1 MRGRRPRD
9 GGRDSVATPAA
20 AAPPAAS
27 PPVATP
33 SDAVCD
39 EPHDVSP
46 GMRIAA
52 AWGWR
57 VLAVAA
63 LLWLVVKLVALVP
76 VVVVPVLIAI
86 LVTALLTPLRDRL
99 ERWRLPR
106 PLAVLVSILALLL
119 ALVGLIGLVVVQ
131 SRAGFGGVGQRALDA
146 VDDVEAWL
154 QGPPLGF
161 SDVQLGDWA
170 QKAIDWADTQAS
182 TIASGALAVG
192 SQVAE
197 VFAGALLT
205 LFSLIFLLLDGRRI
219 WTWFL
224 RLMPRAARLPL
235 ETGAAAGWR
244 TLSQFV
250 RAQLGVAAINA
261 IGIGIGALALQLPLV
276 VPIAIVVFLGSFV
289 PFLGAIV
296 TGALAA
302 VVALLFSGPVAAL
315 IMIGV
320 VVVVHLLEGHVL
332 QPLILGSAVKVHPL
346 AVVLGVATGLE
357 VAGLAGALFAVPVI
371 ATLNSAIT
379 AMRHDPEQIDSV
391 PRDPGRS
398 A

>member
-9 GGRDSVATPAA
+9 GGRDAVATPPAA
-20 AAPPAAS
+20 AAGPATPATATPVAAAPAA
-27 PPVATP
+27 PA
-33 SDAVCD
+33 D
-39 EPHDVSP
+39 ELHDVSP

-76 VVVVPVLIAI
+76 VVVVPVLIAL

-106 PLAVLVSILALLL
+106 PLAVLLSILALLL

-131 SRAGFGGVGQRALDA
+131 SRAGFGGIGQRALDA
-146 VDDVEAWL
+146 VDDVETWL

-161 SDVQLGDWA
+161 TDVQLGDWA
-170 QKAIDWADTQAS
+170 QRAIDWADTQAS

-197 VFAGALLT
+197 VFAGTLLT

-224 RLMPRAARLPL
+224 RLMPRAARSPL
-235 ETGAAAGWR
+235 DTGAAAGWE

-332 QPLILGSAVKVHPL
+332 QPLILGTAVKVHPL

-379 AMRHDPEQIDSV
+379 AMRHDP
-391 PRDPGRS
+391 GRS

>member
-9 GGRDSVATPAA
+9 GGRDAAATPPAA
-20 AAPPAAS
+20 ASGPAA
-27 PPVATP
+27 PATATPVAAAP
-33 SDAVCD
+33 AAPAD
-39 EPHDVSP
+39 ELHDVSP

-76 VVVVPVLIAI
+76 VVVVPVLIAL

-106 PLAVLVSILALLL
+106 PLAVLLSILALLL

-131 SRAGFGGVGQRALDA
+131 SRAGFGGIGQRALDA

-161 SDVQLGDWA
+161 TDVQLGDWA
-170 QKAIDWADTQAS
+170 QRAIDWADTQAS

-197 VFAGALLT
+197 VFAGTLLT

-224 RLMPRAARLPL
+224 RLMPRAARSPL
-235 ETGAAAGWR
+235 DTGAAAGWE

-332 QPLILGSAVKVHPL
+332 QPLILGTAVKVHPL

-379 AMRHDPEQIDSV
+379 AMRHE
-391 PRDPGRS
+391 PGRP

>member
-1 MRGRRPRD
+1 MRGRRLRD
-9 GGRDSVATPAA
+9 GGRDA
-20 AAPPAAS
+20 AAS
-27 PPVATP
+27 PGAAPATLP
-33 SDAVCD
+33 PTAAPTPPAERAAEHS
-39 EPHDVSP
+39 DVSP

-76 VVVVPVLIAI
+76 VVVVPVLIAL

-119 ALVGLIGLVVVQ
+119 ALVGLIALVVVQ

-161 SDVQLGDWA
+161 TDVQLGDWA
-170 QKAIDWADTQAS
+170 QKAVQWADTQAS

-197 VFAGALLT
+197 VFAGTLLT

-219 WTWFL
+219 WTWIV
-224 RLMPRAARLPL
+224 RLMPVAARRPL
-235 ETGAAAGWR
+235 DTGAAAGWR

-320 VVVVHLLEGHVL
+320 VIVVHLVEGHVL

-371 ATLNSAIT
+371 ATLNAAIT
-379 AMRHDPEQIDSV
+379 AMRRDPEL
-391 PRDPGRS
+391 S